1 MPTTDPIAD
10 FLTRV
15 RNAVKA
21 RHRRVD
27 IPASNMKKA
36 VAQILVDEKFI
47 SNFTVLDDGKQGVLR
62 INLKYNNGK
71 PVIAGIRR
79 VSKPG
84 IRQYKTKADLPR
96 VMGGLGVAIVSTSR
110 GVMTDAKARLE
121 NVGGEILAFV
131 W

>member
-1 MPTTDPIAD
+1 MTTTDPIAD

-36 VAQILVDEKFI
+36 VAQILLEEKFI
-47 SNFTVLDDGKQGVLR
+47 TNFTVLDDGKQGVLR
-62 INLKYNNGK
+62 ISLKYNNGK

-84 IRQYKTKADLPR
+84 IRQYKGKAELPR

-110 GVMTDAKARLE
+110 GIMTDAKARLE

>member
-36 VAQILVDEKFI
+36 VAQILLEEKFI
-47 SNFTVLDDGKQGVLR
+47 ANFTVLDDGKQGVLR

-84 IRQYKTKADLPR
+84 IRQYKRKAELPR

>member
-36 VAQILVDEKFI
+36 VAQILLDEKFI
-47 SNFTVLDDGKQGVLR
+47 TNFTVLDDGKQGVLR

-84 IRQYKTKADLPR
+84 IRQYKGKTELPR

-110 GVMTDAKARLE
+110 GVMTDSKARLE

>member
-10 FLTRV
+10 FLTRI

-27 IPASNMKKA
+27 IPSSQLKKSLA
-36 VAQILVDEKFI
+36 KILLDEKFI
-47 SNFTVLDDGKQGVLR
+47 SDFTVLEDGKQGVLR
-62 INLKYNNGK
+62 INLKYNAGK

-84 IRQYKTKADLPR
+84 LRQYKKKEELPR

-110 GVMTDAKARLE
+110 GLMTDAKARQE
-121 NVGGEILAFV
+121 KVGGEIMAFV

>member
-10 FLTRV
+10 FLTRI

-27 IPASNMKKA
+27 IPTSQLKKSLA
-36 VAQILVDEKFI
+36 KILLDEKFI
-47 SNFTVLDDGKQGVLR
+47 SDFTVLEDGKQGVLR
-62 INLKYNNGK
+62 INLKYNAGK

-84 IRQYKTKADLPR
+84 LRQYKKKEALPR

-110 GVMTDAKARLE
+110 GLMTDAKARQE
-121 NVGGEILAFV
+121 KVGGEIMAFV

>member
-1 MPTTDPIAD
+1 MQTTDPIAD

-27 IPASNMKKA
+27 IPASNVKKA
-36 VAQILVDEKFI
+36 VAQILLDEKFI
-47 SNFTVLDDGKQGVLR
+47 ANFTVLEDGKQGVLR
-62 INLKYNNGK
+62 INLKYNNGR

-84 IRQYKTKADLPR
+84 IRQYKGKSEIPR

-110 GVMTDAKARLE
+110 GIMTDTRARNE

>member
-1 MPTTDPIAD
+1 MQTTDPIAD
-10 FLTRV
+10 FLTRI

-27 IPASNMKKA
+27 IPASNVKKA
-36 VAQILVDEKFI
+36 VAQILLDEKFI
-47 SNFTVLDDGKQGVLR
+47 ADFTVLEDGKQGVLR
-62 INLKYNNGK
+62 INLKYNNGR

-84 IRQYKTKADLPR
+84 IRQYKGKTEIPR

-110 GVMTDAKARLE
+110 GIMTDAKARLQ